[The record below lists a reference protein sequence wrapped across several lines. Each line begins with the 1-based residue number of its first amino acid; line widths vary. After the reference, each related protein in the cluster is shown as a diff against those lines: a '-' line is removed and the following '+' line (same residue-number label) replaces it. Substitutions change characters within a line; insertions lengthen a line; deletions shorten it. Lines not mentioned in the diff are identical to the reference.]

1 MPARSLSARFVGLL
15 LTCLAFPS
23 PAQESPPSESV
34 STMPVMQPSGRD
46 FELRVPVG
54 MDTEA
59 PAGMDLTGGLSEAL
73 PEDTGSAPGEGE
85 WVFVPI
91 PFKNALLGAGFQ
103 FVAGRLYKP
112 ADKPQQKQASMLGV
126 GGMLAE
132 GGSWGAAAGDRRY
145 WGRQAEI
152 RTTLAA
158 GAGEIFYPILAINP
172 DLINLRIPVSQQFR
186 GGVVKFGY
194 EAREHLWLSA
204 GFKVATTDIRAKGI
218 EIGDEWR
225 QVALEPRISVDLALF
240 TLSAEWDSRT
250 DQFYP
255 RNGALVSLTSD
266 LSDTAWGADRDYGV
280 HELSY
285 NGYRAMG
292 EHHTFAW
299 RLAGKFATGRPP
311 FFALPWYGS
320 GVDLR
325 GYTPGTYIG
334 KTLAAAQ
341 AEWRWQATQRIGL
354 VAFGGVGGVWGDV
367 PVFEQDDFLP
377 AGGLGLRY
385 RLTEKFRVNFRIDY
399 AWGKD
404 DEVLLISVG
413 EAF

>member
-1 MPARSLSARFVGLL
+1 
-15 LTCLAFPS
+15 
-23 PAQESPPSESV
+23 
-34 STMPVMQPSGRD
+34 
-46 FELRVPVG
+46 
-54 MDTEA
+54 
-59 PAGMDLTGGLSEAL
+59 
-73 PEDTGSAPGEGE
+73 
-85 WVFVPI
+85 
-91 PFKNALLGAGFQ
+91 
-103 FVAGRLYKP
+103 
-112 ADKPQQKQASMLGV
+112 
-126 GGMLAE
+126 
-132 GGSWGAAAGDRRY
+132 
-145 WGRQAEI
+145 
-152 RTTLAA
+152 
-158 GAGEIFYPILAINP
+158 
-172 DLINLRIPVSQQFR
+172 
-186 GGVVKFGY
+186 VVKFGY

-341 AEWRWQATQRIGL
+341 VEWRWQATQRIGL

-367 PVFEQDDFLP
+367 PIFEQDDFLP

-399 AWGKD
+399 ALGKD